1 MVKGNMNKGICFH
14 FGYVYKD
21 IEQQVKDIKESGLN
35 CVICTADPA
44 FDKDNW
50 TIKKQVKLFQKYNLK
65 LSSLHMRYKRDELE
79 NFWLNNRIGK
89 RVMKNLIKDI
99 KAAYKYG
106 FKCVVVHV
114 VGNIS
119 EIGKE
124 RLSKVL
130 FYCEK
135 LNIPLALENL
145 NKNNQLLDDIYSS
158 INSEYLKFCYDAGH
172 AHCFEPE
179 IDHLTKYKD
188 KVIALHLHDNLGDC
202 ISNEQYERIGY
213 MGKNSD
219 MHTLNKYGN
228 INWEEIAKKLA
239 KVPNELNLDYEVMM
253 TYRQNETPKD
263 VLKEVYNQACELET
277 LINKCKKQK

>member
-1 MVKGNMNKGICFH
+1 MNKGICFH
-14 FGYVYKD
+14 FGYLYKD

-35 CVICTADPA
+35 CVICTAEPK
-44 FDKDNW
+44 FNKENG
-50 TIKKQVKLFQKYNLK
+50 TIKKQIKLFKKYGLM
-65 LSSLHMRYKRDELE
+65 LSSLHMRYNREDLE

-89 RVMKNLIKDI
+89 KVMKNLIKDV
-99 KAAYKYG
+99 KVAHKYG
-106 FKCVVVHV
+106 FKSVVVHM

-119 EIGKE
+119 EIGKQ

-130 FYCEK
+130 FCCEK

-172 AHCFEPE
+172 AHCFEPN
-179 IDHLTKYKD
+179 IDHLTKYQN
-188 KVIALHLHDNLGDC
+188 KVIALHLHDNLGNNVP
-202 ISNEQYERIGY
+202 NEHYDKIGY
-213 MGKNSD
+213 LGKNPD

-228 INWEEIAKKLA
+228 INWEELAKKIA

-253 TYRQNETPKD
+253 SYRKDETPKE
-263 VLKEVYNQACELET
+263 VLKEVYNQACELEKYIAKYKMCT
-277 LINKCKKQK
+277 NQ